1 MCFQKNIKST
11 RRSLCSASLHT
22 HVFLLSLIKKKWKK
36 EGVGGKGGGKETDCF
51 AIAWHYV
58 SSIFIGVEG
67 RQQCQSNSGFSGW
80 CSPSPCGKSDVNNYL
95 AVECA
100 ERERG
105 GGKLNLHASLQ
116 WPLKVLAWKMHDCPC
131 IIYSAM
137 NRISRRS
144 DLQVKIDK
152 FGRIK
157 HCVYQPSSRY
167 EEKQC
172 FKCKTLLLCCINL
185 ALEGRAGFILSST
198 PLPSCV

>member
-1 MCFQKNIKST
+1 MKKRWGGRKGRWGVAEKRQIALLLPGIMSP
-11 RRSLCSASLHT
+11 R
-22 HVFLLSLIKKKWKK
+22 FLS
-36 EGVGGKGGGKETDCF
+36 
-51 AIAWHYV
+51 
-58 SSIFIGVEG
+58 GVEG

-80 CSPSPCGKSDVNNYL
+80 CSHSPCCKSDVNNYL

-105 GGKLNLHASLQ
+105 GEKLNLHASLQ

-157 HCVYQPSSRY
+157 RCVYQPSSRY

-172 FKCKTLLLCCINL
+172 FKCKALLLCCINL
-185 ALEGRAGFILSST
+185 ALEGCAGFIPTST
-198 PLPSCV
+198 PSPSCI